1 MSRIG
6 RLPVAVPSGVKVDLQ
21 GSRVLVKG
29 PKGEMERDFSP
40 DISISM
46 ENGIINVTRHSDVG
60 RYRALHGTT
69 RALIHNM
76 VVGVSTGFTRTLEID
91 GVGYRA
97 EMSGK
102 NLIIYVGFSHPVEVP
117 PPDGISFEVDT
128 KTRQIK
134 VTGHDKE
141 LVGQVAANIRGIR
154 PPEPYKG
161 KGIHYLGERIRHK
174 AGKSGKAAKK

>member
-46 ENGIINVTRHSDVG
+46 ENGAINVTRHSDEG

-76 VVGVSTGFTRTLEID
+76 VVGVSAGFTRTLEID

-117 PPDGISFEVDT
+117 PPAGISFDVDT